1 MEMMEGA
8 ALDGD
13 EVWRNR
19 LQPRNCCC
27 WRSTEIPIVTL
38 KAAEVTPGGHHEEP
52 SSRFSAPEICLF
64 GLKPFN
70 VMRTSA

>member
-8 ALDGD
+8 DLDGDD
-13 EVWRNR
+13 EVWRNP

-27 WRSTEIPIVTL
+27 WRSPDLVTF